1 MKCTQIKCGATQI
14 GKHHHNAIEK
24 KDVANLLGHCKD
36 SKFTSLFQR
45 NNNIFAPI
53 IGNSYCKGLLTYY
66 VQQITLNNRF
76 SILIE

>member
-1 MKCTQIKCGATQI
+1 MHPNKMWCNPNWETPPQRQR
-14 GKHHHNAIEK
+14 K

-36 SKFTSLFQR
+36 SKFTSLFQG